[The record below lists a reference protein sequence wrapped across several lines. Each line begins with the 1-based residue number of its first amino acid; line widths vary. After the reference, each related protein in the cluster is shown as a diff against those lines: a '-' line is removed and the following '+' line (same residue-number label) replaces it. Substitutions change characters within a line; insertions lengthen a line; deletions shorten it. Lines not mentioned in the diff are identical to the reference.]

1 MALSKLDSVSPMGM
15 SVTGSP
21 TCEGRARGGFGFF
34 GGEEG
39 SRSKAWHWD
48 EALAA

>member
-1 MALSKLDSVSPMGM
+1 MALSKLASVSPMGM

-34 GGEEG
+34 WGAK
-39 SRSKAWHWD
+39 KAV
-48 EALAA
+48 ALKHGTGMKH